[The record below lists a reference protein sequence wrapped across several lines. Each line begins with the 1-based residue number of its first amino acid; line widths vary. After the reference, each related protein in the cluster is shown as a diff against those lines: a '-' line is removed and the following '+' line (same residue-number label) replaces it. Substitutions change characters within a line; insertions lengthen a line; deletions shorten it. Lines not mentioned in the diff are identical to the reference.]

1 MVELILSKSYFNLD
15 NMSFIEV
22 QKMTGREKRRRVDP
36 KADAISHIKDK
47 SDKLDSLEALYINA
61 EKGRGVFA
69 KRPFNQGDFI
79 LEYRGDLIS
88 DTEAQR
94 RRAKSAEVPPRTQC
108 DSAALDVVAVPSTES
123 ALNTP
128 PATVRGISSC
138 PELCDKKPAER
149 PPRTS
154 PDSALLDKVAVPME
168 QPTESALN
176 TPPATV
182 EGVSSCPEP
191 SDKIST
197 DKKAA
202 EQTKRKTLGK
212 HRTIKKKQKNK
223 SAEVPP
229 RTQCDSAALDMVA
242 VPSTESALN
251 TPPATVRG
259 ISSCPE
265 LCDKKPAERPPR
277 TSPDSALLD
286 KVAVPMEQPT
296 ESALN
301 TPPATVEGVSSCPEP
316 SDKKSAEVPP
326 RTQCDSAAL
335 DVVAVPST
343 ESALNTPPATVRGI
357 SSCPELC
364 DKKPAERPPRT
375 SPDSALLD
383 MVAVPSTESA
393 LNTPPAT
400 VEGVSS
406 CPEPSDKKSAE
417 VPPRTQCDSA
427 ALDVV
432 AVPSTESALNTPLT
446 AERTKRKTLGKHRT
460 IKKKQKNKSAEVP
473 PRTQR
478 DSAALDK
485 VAVPS
490 TETALNTPLRAEQ
503 TKRKT
508 RQHQQQTKKKQDK
521 LAVDHSSDELDG
533 TVDQLGDE
541 SEWDSSS
548 VDMGEEYIPPKGEC
562 EDSTDDSNASEEFFD
577 DMIDLTSK
585 QKAKEKRTTKKGHTV
600 SSKSRAP
607 ESVPTLTPDKEEVQG
622 EDKMGEEDSEIRGGE
637 DSETE
642 GMSETRL
649 SNTLPPEIP
658 TQMEVSSS
666 GISSS
671 KKERRPTT
679 KKPWTK
685 EESSA
690 VDRSMSQKFI
700 EKFVVPGKN
709 DCIAC
714 INANPE
720 ALKERD
726 WRAVKFHVKNKIT
739 ALKRKAFSR

>member
-1 MVELILSKSYFNLD
+1 
-15 NMSFIEV
+15 
-22 QKMTGREKRRRVDP
+22 
-36 KADAISHIKDK
+36 
-47 SDKLDSLEALYINA
+47 
-61 EKGRGVFA
+61 
-69 KRPFNQGDFI
+69 
-79 LEYRGDLIS
+79 
-88 DTEAQR
+88 
-94 RRAKSAEVPPRTQC
+94 
-108 DSAALDVVAVPSTES
+108 
-123 ALNTP
+123 
-128 PATVRGISSC
+128 
-138 PELCDKKPAER
+138 
-149 PPRTS
+149 
-154 PDSALLDKVAVPME
+154 ME

-343 ESALNTPPATVRGI
+343 ESALNTPPAT
-357 SSCPELC
+357 
-364 DKKPAERPPRT
+364 KPAERPPRT

-383 MVAVPSTESA
+383 KVAVPKQPTESA
-393 LNTPPAT
+393 LNLLQLLWKVFHLAQSPVTK
-400 VEGVSS
+400 VSRG
-406 CPEPSDKKSAE
+406 SAK
-417 VPPRTQCDSA
+417 TQCDSA
-427 ALDVV
+427 ALDKV

-490 TETALNTPLRAEQ
+490 TESALNTPLRAEQ

-521 LAVDHSSDELDG
+521 LSVDHSSDELDG

-548 VDMGEEYIPPKGEC
+548 VDMGEEYIPPK
-562 EDSTDDSNASEEFFD
+562 
-577 DMIDLTSK
+577 
-585 QKAKEKRTTKKGHTV
+585 
-600 SSKSRAP
+600 
-607 ESVPTLTPDKEEVQG
+607 
-622 EDKMGEEDSEIRGGE
+622 
-637 DSETE
+637 
-642 GMSETRL
+642 
-649 SNTLPPEIP
+649 
-658 TQMEVSSS
+658 
-666 GISSS
+666 
-671 KKERRPTT
+671 
-679 KKPWTK
+679 
-685 EESSA
+685 
-690 VDRSMSQKFI
+690 
-700 EKFVVPGKN
+700 
-709 DCIAC
+709 
-714 INANPE
+714 
-720 ALKERD
+720 
-726 WRAVKFHVKNKIT
+726 
-739 ALKRKAFSR
+739 